1 MDKHCS
7 VLRANSDYKGVNNH
21 SNRKILRPALRC
33 AVTSNQWGKHVD
45 EHLISDILY
54 GPAQSL
60 CGSGLSDEDL
70 ARVAAE
76 EYAEQDVCVVRH
88 WLLLDVLL
96 PEGDQ
101 SQLDREGLQSTV
113 LYAHSVVHD
122 CRKNTAVGKDI
133 ITGYESESSG
143 WLFRADETTYIL
155 AGPGGRKYVSQ
166 PAVTAL
172 RAHASRGSS

>member
-1 MDKHCS
+1 M
-7 VLRANSDYKGVNNH
+7 
-21 SNRKILRPALRC
+21 
-33 AVTSNQWGKHVD
+33 D

-54 GPAQSL
+54 GPARSL

-70 ARVAAE
+70 ARVTVD
-76 EYAEQDVCVVRH
+76 EYAGQDVCVVRH

-101 SQLDREGLQSTV
+101 AQLSREGLQSTV
-113 LYAHSVVHD
+113 LYAHRVVHD
-122 CRKNTAVGKDI
+122 SRTYSVDAKNI

-166 PAVTAL
+166 PAVIAL
-172 RAHASRGSS
+172 RRYARRGIS